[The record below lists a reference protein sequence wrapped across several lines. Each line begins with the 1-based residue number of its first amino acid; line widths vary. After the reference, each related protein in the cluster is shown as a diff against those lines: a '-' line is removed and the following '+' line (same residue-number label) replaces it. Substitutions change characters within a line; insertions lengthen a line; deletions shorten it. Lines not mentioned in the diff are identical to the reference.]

1 MPGMKTLATIVTP
14 PHVCSYLPDRL
25 ATLRYEFVSE
35 LTAAEY
41 EPLMHANWRRFG
53 HSLFRAA
60 CDGCTMCRSIRV
72 DVPRFAPSQ
81 SQKRAWK
88 ANAGAV
94 TLTVGPPSVT
104 DEKLE
109 LYDRYHRFQS
119 DHVGWRDRDPKSA
132 EDYVETFVDH
142 PYPTQEWVYRLGGRL
157 VGVGYV
163 DDLPGGP
170 SAIYFYYDPD
180 ERDRSLGTF
189 NVLSILACAAANRRP
204 FVYLGYFVDGCRSLQ
219 YKANFRPNQLVRP
232 DGTWADYRTV

>member
-1 MPGMKTLATIVTP
+1 MKTLATIVTP

-35 LTAAEY
+35 ITPAEY

-53 HSLFRAA
+53 HSIFRAE

-72 DVPRFAPSQ
+72 DVARFVPSQ

-88 ANAGAV
+88 ANAGVV
-94 TLTVGPPSVT
+94 TLTVGPPGVT
-104 DEKLE
+104 AEKLD
-109 LYDRYHRFQS
+109 LYDRYHSFQS

-142 PYPTQEWVYRLGGRL
+142 PYPTQEWCYRVGGKL

-180 ERDRSLGTF
+180 ERDRSPGTF
-189 NVLSILACAAANRRP
+189 NVLSILASAAAKKQP

-232 DGTWADYRTV
+232 DGTWADYRV